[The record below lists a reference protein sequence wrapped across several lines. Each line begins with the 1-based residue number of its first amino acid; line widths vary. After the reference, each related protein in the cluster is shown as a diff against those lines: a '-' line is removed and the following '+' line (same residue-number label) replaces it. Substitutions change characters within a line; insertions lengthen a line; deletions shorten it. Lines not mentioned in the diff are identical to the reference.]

1 MRVQFQSV
9 FNTPDSR
16 IYETEGLVPDYIWTR
31 KESIGTLRVE
41 SGRKAQ
47 RVRSEG
53 SLKVKVDFI
62 VKPLGVNILIFPAFT
77 FIKEESKKQN
87 YFVIFSSRYCGSSES
102 NWFFRH
108 LKVNI
113 TLAFMDLKYSLTYRK

>member
-1 MRVQFQSV
+1 M
-9 FNTPDSR
+9 
-16 IYETEGLVPDYIWTR
+16 
-31 KESIGTLRVE
+31 E

-47 RVRSEG
+47 RDRSEG

-62 VKPLGVNILIFPAFT
+62 VKPLSVNISIFPAFA
-77 FIKEESKKQN
+77 FIKEESKKQD
-87 YFVIFSSRYCGSSES
+87 YFVIFSSRYCGYSES

-113 TLAFMDLKYSLTYRK
+113 TLAFMYLKCSLTYHK